1 MYIRKTHDEWQL
13 ISNYGYGWEVELTEE
28 SKKEIYQ
35 RLKEY
40 KENTNGIFK
49 IKKMRVSNK

>member
-1 MYIRKTHDEWQL
+1 MYIRKTRDEWQL